1 MKTSKKT
8 IAILAILAI
17 VCCGGAFATETQT
30 TAERSG
36 WSVNAGTAMFDSH
49 IGAAYSLGR
58 WEFSANLYS
67 GFPNLAIIGYVNR
80 NQDSTETFLD
90 YVKQSFT
97 LAYAANVGAMYDVTK
112 GDKFDLDLGFTIS
125 GAYAGPDLR
134 KLLNGSGCV
143 VALDLVSRIKFN
155 FNDRNGI
162 YIATEVP
169 LAGVLMATQKNS
181 ETGETT
187 FSAAPFA
194 VMTENYLQAALILA
208 AYTTRIG
215 YTYSF

>member
-1 MKTSKKT
+1 MKTTKKT

-30 TAERSG
+30 TTERSG

-125 GAYAGPDLR
+125 GIYTGAF
-134 KLLNGSGCV
+134 KELNNFRGGV

-162 YIATEVP
+162 YIATELP

>member
-1 MKTSKKT
+1 MKTTKKT

-125 GAYAGPDLR
+125 GIYTGAF
-134 KLLNGSGCV
+134 KELNNFRGGV

-162 YIATEVP
+162 YIATELP
-169 LAGVLMATQKNS
+169 LAGVLMTTQKNS

>member
-1 MKTSKKT
+1 MKTTKKT

-125 GAYAGPDLR
+125 GIYTGAF
-134 KLLNGSGCV
+134 KELNNFRGGV

-162 YIATEVP
+162 YIATELP

>member
-1 MKTSKKT
+1 MKTTKKT

-17 VCCGGAFATETQT
+17 VCCSAFATETQP

-97 LAYAANVGAMYDVTK
+97 LAYAANIGAMYDVTK

-125 GAYAGPDLR
+125 GIYTGAF
-134 KLLNGSGCV
+134 KELNNFRGGV

-162 YIATEVP
+162 YIATELP

>member
-125 GAYAGPDLR
+125 GIYTGAF
-134 KLLNGSGCV
+134 KELNNFRGGV

-162 YIATEVP
+162 YIATELP